1 MHQLAETVP
10 TPEYIG
16 KRIVWL
22 RGEKVMLDADLAALY
37 GVSTT
42 RLNEQVKRNMGRF
55 PPDFTFRLTNH
66 EFRTLMSQ
74 SATSKKLR
82 GGTRKNPLVFT
93 EHGAL
98 MAASV
103 LNTERAVGV
112 SLYVVRAFVQ
122 LRHRLLRKADQS
134 ASSRRETPR
143 KH

>member
-1 MHQLAETVP
+1 
-10 TPEYIG
+10 
-16 KRIVWL
+16 
-22 RGEKVMLDADLAALY
+22 
-37 GVSTT
+37 
-42 RLNEQVKRNMGRF
+42 
-55 PPDFTFRLTNH
+55 
-66 EFRTLMSQ
+66 MSQ